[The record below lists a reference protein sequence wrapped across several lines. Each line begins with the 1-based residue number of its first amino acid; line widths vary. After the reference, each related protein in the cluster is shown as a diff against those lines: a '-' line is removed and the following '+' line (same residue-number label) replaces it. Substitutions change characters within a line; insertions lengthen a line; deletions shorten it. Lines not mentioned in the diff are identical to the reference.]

1 MIPKDEESLA
11 LNARVE
17 ELSRRL
23 DIKEIR
29 DEAESQALRTLIKTE
44 VKSMQKDVA
53 ISVASTDE
61 MRSSTTQTIE
71 NLREE
76 LVERYVP
83 ISRFSALEKIFWA
96 VVLSVL
102 IGLVAGGLTMLTS
115 RGGA

>member
-1 MIPKDEESLA
+1 MLPRDEESLE
-11 LNARVE
+11 LLSRVE
-17 ELSRRL
+17 ELARRL

-44 VKSMQKDVA
+44 VSSMQKDVA
-53 ISVASTDE
+53 ISIASTDD
-61 MRSSTTQTIE
+61 MRSSTAQTIE

-76 LVERYVP
+76 LVQRYVP

-115 RGGA
+115 GGGA

>member
-1 MIPKDEESLA
+1 MMPSDKEFLELA
-11 LNARVE
+11 SYVNTLAK
-17 ELSRRL
+17 RL

-53 ISVASTDE
+53 ISTASTDD
-61 MRSSTTQTIE
+61 MRSSTAQTIE